1 MSEFNAHQ
9 LKIKE
14 MFNRDELRRLEK
26 AAKDKNK
33 TKLIDWANQFED
45 QLRQEY
51 ENAFK
56 QELSDAIDNFVLTI
70 VYTLHFN
77 EKTKFGGKRIDDF
90 MSDLFVTIDYFRTN
104 EYSPEEYREQLLQD
118 GINVI
123 NRKEKEND
131 RRMERH

>member
-77 EKTKFGGKRIDDF
+77 EKTKFGNARIKDF
-90 MSDLFVTIDYFRTN
+90 MDDLFSTIDLYRTE
-104 EYSPEEYREQLLQD
+104 EYKPEEYRKILADD
-118 GINVI
+118 GIIVKKN
-123 NRKEKEND
+123 KEV
-131 RRMERH
+131 

>member
-33 TKLIDWANQFED
+33 AKLIDWANQFED

-56 QELSDAIDNFVLTI
+56 QELSDVIDNFVLTI

-77 EKTKFGGKRIDDF
+77 EKTKFGNARIKDF
-90 MSDLFVTIDYFRTN
+90 MDDLFSTIDLYRTE
-104 EYSPEEYREQLLQD
+104 EYKPEEYRKILADD
-118 GINVI
+118 GIIVKKNEEV
-123 NRKEKEND
+123 
-131 RRMERH
+131 